1 MGSHLKNNRPGR
13 SNPLTQGP
21 AARVRGL
28 FVSLSTKGATD
39 TARKADFS
47 GSKESARGAGETI
60 MVAPGAQEIALEL
73 SESLFNTPLFFND
86 RVTPAGRV

>member
-1 MGSHLKNNRPGR
+1 MGSQLKNYRPGR
-13 SNPLTQGP
+13 SNPLTQSP

-28 FVSLSTKGATD
+28 FVSLSTEGATD
-39 TARKADFS
+39 IAGKAEIS

-60 MVAPGAQEIALEL
+60 MVSPDAREFALEL
-73 SESLFNTPLFFND
+73 SESLFNTPLRFNN